1 MFRHLQILLGLLAA
15 LPVLAAGRVVFVDN
29 SHLPGGDGS
38 AQSPYA
44 TLAQGVGTGAE
55 VVYVAQT
62 PAPYQETVTLRKGQ
76 MLVGSAYGL
85 DAIAAEMKTNFGVA
99 LPAQNDTGP
108 IIRGTIALMGDNIVA
123 GCTMI
128 VDHSS
133 SGIVASAVDG
143 RIALRGM
150 NFQTSQRSLA
160 IVLQAQHGPVSISGG
175 GIVAANDGSGILIS
189 GGDGEVTIDRF
200 PMAGAFGTAVRI
212 LDRPG
217 GAITFRNGSW
227 IRTDDASDD
236 AIVVMNAVAKASV
249 TFADRIQIRGRRRGL
264 VSSNVRKLVVSGTD
278 SWLVSS
284 GAAALDLEDSSV
296 DVVLDSVSSDGAVQG
311 VLVDKVRG
319 RLEVRGV
326 DGKPGTGGTI
336 RGAKTYGLRVTQSS
350 NVRFANMTITASG
363 SITPPAPATSA
374 PRRTP
379 TLAQAKCAGAFD
391 VNTTAPCNAALY
403 IRHLETGS
411 FENIVIDGGG
421 AMGLNANNIRDVKF
435 DNLEIRSAG
444 DESFE
449 AGVLLQELR
458 EPVTFNRCRFTD
470 NAGSEVMIEQRFNK
484 GRVTFDTCLF
494 AASARPQIAESMIDI
509 HALAG
514 SSLEV
519 DIRGSDLH
527 DNAGSGIT
535 ATASG
540 TATFVLNIADTAL
553 QRLGTGGV
561 SLKAVDAA
569 HAALVMTRTQI
580 MALAAPVVVD
590 GAASGTSTLCADIA
604 TNAFTGGRP
613 PIRLTVNGPQASLHV
628 VTNAADAAG
637 ISSALAAA
645 NGGATAAIEALPPA
659 LAAVQTCP

>member
-1 MFRHLQILLGLLAA
+1 MLRRLQVLLLFAA

-29 SHLPGGDGS
+29 SRPPGGDGS

-44 TLAQGVGTGAE
+44 TLAQGVGTSSE

-62 PAPYQETVTLRKGQ
+62 PAPYQEIVTLRKGQ

-150 NFQTSQRSLA
+150 SFQTSQRSFA

-175 GIVAANDGSGILIS
+175 SIVAANDGSGILIAS
-189 GGDGEVTIDRF
+189 GDGEVTIERF
-200 PMAGAFGTAVRI
+200 PLSGAFGTAVRI
-212 LDRPG
+212 FDRPG
-217 GAITFRNGSW
+217 GAVTFRNGSS

-264 VSSNVRKLVVSGTD
+264 VSSNVKKLVVSGTD

-284 GAAALDLEDSSV
+284 GSAALDLEDSSV

-311 VLVDKVRG
+311 VVVDKVRG

-326 DGKPGTGGTI
+326 NGKPGTGGTI
-336 RGAKTYGLRVTQSS
+336 QGAKMYGLRVTQSS

-363 SITPPAPATSA
+363 SITRPAPATTS
-374 PRRTP
+374 RRTP
-379 TLAQAKCAGAFD
+379 TLPQAKCAGEFD

-403 IRHLETGS
+403 IRHLETAS

-435 DNLEIRSAG
+435 DNLEIRTAG

-458 EPVTFNRCRFTD
+458 EPVTFTRCRFTD

-484 GRVTFDTCLF
+484 GRVTFDQCVF
-494 AASARPQIAESMIDI
+494 AAPARPLIAESMIDV

-540 TATFVLNIADTAL
+540 TATFVLSIADTAL

-561 SLKAVDAA
+561 ILKAVDAA
-569 HAALVMTRTQI
+569 HAALVMTRSQI
-580 MALAAPVVVD
+580 TALAAPVVVD
-590 GAASGTSTLCADIA
+590 GAASGTATLCADLA

-613 PIRLTVNGPQASLHV
+613 PIRLAAKSPQASLHV
-628 VTNAADAAG
+628 VTNAADGAG

-645 NGGATAAIEALPPA
+645 NGGAAAAIEALPPA
-659 LAAVQTCP
+659 LAVVQTCP